1 MSKRKLY
8 LLHSCLKSLEGV
20 HLSASSH
27 LLNLLIEKFFH
38 LPYLSLVRYAD
49 HIACQRVEMMQSLSP
64 DELLN
69 QLTEQHVK
77 ILNNF
82 FSQRAKYSKRHQRL
96 ISLLDHLKRQ
106 VNDYNAGIIPDN
118 VNTADKELDA
128 SLELCKTPSTPI
140 TNSSSLFFNNM
151 KTSPSIDFFML
162 YVSDSASNSKTTSTI
177 SNLDKEW

>member
-1 MSKRKLY
+1 M
-8 LLHSCLKSLEGV
+8 EGV

-69 QLTEQHVK
+69 QLTEQHIK
-77 ILNNF
+77 ILNKF
-82 FSQRAKYSKRHQRL
+82 FSQQTKYSQRHQRL
-96 ISLLDHLKRQ
+96 ISLLDHLKKQ
-106 VNDYNAGIIPDN
+106 VNDYNTGVITGN
-118 VNTADKELDA
+118 EQETALSTSPKPQ
-128 SLELCKTPSTPI
+128 TPSTPI
-140 TNSSSLFFNNM
+140 TNSASLYLSNM

-162 YVSDSASNSKTTSTI
+162 YVSDSSGNSNTSSVF
-177 SNLDKEW
+177 SNLDKEWYLIFF